1 MGASLTNFV
10 EDCQCQELFTGLCGP
25 EEPAREQRTQ
35 LSFEER
41 KKDRK
46 NETSPSAD
54 SRAPLVTDDE
64 IPPAPQTID
73 VNDDEPINVPASS
86 AQGGY
91 TGPSISIDFV
101 LSDLE
106 RAEEQVYAEAFQRL
120 SKGRRVE
127 NDDPEIRQFII
138 AHSSLTIN
146 NLDEKLFTIAP
157 DPPLTGKAFI
167 GVLRDGAASEEDS
180 LAEFLRLSAD
190 GETMPSEECRSGL
203 LLFGQQHLSI
213 SFSEDRWDCVLNT
226 IMIDADVIVNMES
239 WIRYCKM
246 LARIAGLVK
255 YCRI

>member
-1 MGASLTNFV
+1 MG
-10 EDCQCQELFTGLCGP
+10 
-25 EEPAREQRTQ
+25 EPAREQRTL

-106 RAEEQVYAEAFQRL
+106 RAEEQVYAEAFQSL
-120 SKGRRVE
+120 SNGRRVE
-127 NDDPEIRQFII
+127 NDNPEIREFI
-138 AHSSLTIN
+138 
-146 NLDEKLFTIAP
+146 IAP
-157 DPPLTGKAFI
+157 DPPLTSKAFI
-167 GVLRDGAASEEDS
+167 DALRDGAASEEDS
-180 LAEFLRLSAD
+180 LTEFMRLSGD
-190 GETMPSEECRSGL
+190 GETMASEECRSGL
-203 LLFGQQHLSI
+203 LLFGQQYLSI